1 MAYELPLLAA
11 LETAPYRAVSGF
23 DGGKGI
29 WPEHLRA
36 WDEWKNKNPKQ
47 AENKLI
53 VTKKSTFS
61 SPVKTIYGR

>member
-36 WDEWKNKNPKQ
+36 WNEWKNKNPKQ
-47 AENKLI
+47 EEKKRI
-53 VTKKSTFS
+53 ITKETAL
-61 SPVKTIYGR
+61 SPVP